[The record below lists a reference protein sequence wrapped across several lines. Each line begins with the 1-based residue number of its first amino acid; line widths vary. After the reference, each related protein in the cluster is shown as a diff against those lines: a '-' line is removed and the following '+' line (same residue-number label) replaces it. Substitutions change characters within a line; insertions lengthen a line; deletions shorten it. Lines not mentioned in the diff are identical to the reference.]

1 MISLGAMKSM
11 RFVRKGAIALS
22 FAAVLMLTLALTLA
36 ACGPRPTTGEPASTP
51 ASTAEP
57 TAAPTAP
64 GATAA
69 PTAGAT
75 AAAPTEAP
83 QDDTPRERKKGVLRR
98 LFSDPPTL
106 DPHLTTD
113 ATSATIIIEVF
124 GGLVTISPNL
134 EVVPDLAER
143 WDVSDDGLVYTFHIR
158 QDAVFHNGKPITAHD
173 FKWSLER
180 AADAIT
186 ESLVVDQYLGDIVG
200 LQEKL
205 RGETRD
211 VQGVRVIDDH
221 TLEITISEPKSYFIY
236 KLTYP
241 TAFVLD
247 QENVETGRRWVREP
261 NGSGPFMLSEYVP
274 GERLILT
281 KNPNYHLGP
290 AYLEQV
296 ELILSGGTSMLMYE
310 NDEID
315 ITGVGIADLD
325 RLLDP
330 NNGLN
335 ADLQRALP
343 SFSTSYIGM
352 NTTVPP
358 FDDVKVR
365 QALNYAVNRQ
375 EIASLVL
382 GDLVTPAKGIL
393 PPGFPA
399 FNSELAGYTYNPE
412 KAQQLLSE
420 SKYADN
426 ISDYPMILTV
436 AGGFGASVDLDLES
450 ITFSWQEVLGVQV
463 EFQQTEFAT
472 YLQDLHKRRFDMFQI
487 AWIADYPDPENF
499 LDILFHSESSN
510 NHTRYSNSEVDRLL
524 EKARTERDQTTRFDL
539 YKQAE
544 EIIVDE
550 APWIPLWHSGEQYV
564 LVKPHVKDY
573 YLTQLIVPR
582 LRFVR
587 IDE

>member
-1 MISLGAMKSM
+1 MSM
-11 RFVRKGAIALS
+11 TILRKGAIALA
-22 FAAVLMLTLALTLA
+22 FAAVLLLATALTLA
-36 ACGPRPTTGEPASTP
+36 ACGQRPSATGGEATP
-51 ASTAEP
+51 AP
-57 TAAPTAP
+57 TAAP

-69 PTAGAT
+69 PT
-75 AAAPTEAP
+75 EAP
-83 QDDTPRERKKGVLRR
+83 AAQPTSAPAQRQRGTLRR

-124 GGLVTISPNL
+124 GGLVTISPDL
-134 EVVPDLAER
+134 QVVPDIAER
-143 WDVSDDGLVYTFHIR
+143 WDASADGLVYTFHLR
-158 QDAVFHNGKPITAHD
+158 RDAVFHDGKPITAHD
-173 FKWSLER
+173 FKWSFER

-205 RGETRD
+205 NGEARE
-211 VQGVRVIDDH
+211 VEGVRVIDDH
-221 TLEITISEPKSYFIY
+221 TLEITIREPKSYFIY

-241 TAFVLD
+241 TSFVLD
-247 QENVETGRRWVREP
+247 RENVEAGRRWTREP
-261 NGSGPFMLSEYVP
+261 NGSGPFKLAEYVP
-274 GERLILT
+274 GERLILE
-281 KNPNYHLGP
+281 KHPAYHLG
-290 AYLEQV
+290 AAHLDRV
-296 ELILSGGTSMLMYE
+296 EFILSGGTSMLMYE

-315 ITGVGIADLD
+315 LTGVGIADLD

-330 NNGLN
+330 SNALN
-335 ADLQRALP
+335 ADLVRALP
-343 SFSTSYIGM
+343 SFSTSYIGL
-352 NTTVPP
+352 NTNVPP

-365 QALNYAVNRQ
+365 QALNYSVNRQ

-382 GDLVTPAKGIL
+382 ADLVTPAKGIL
-393 PPGFPA
+393 PPGFPG
-399 FNSELAGYTYNPE
+399 FNTQLPGYTFNPE

-426 ISDYPMILTV
+426 ITDYPMILTV
-436 AGGFGASVDLDLES
+436 PGGFGASVDLDLES
-450 ITFSWQEVLGVQV
+450 ITHSWQEILGVQV

-487 AWIADYPDPENF
+487 GWIADYPDPENF

-510 NHTRYSNSEVDRLL
+510 NHTNYSNSEVDGLL
-524 EKARTERDQTTRFDL
+524 ERARTETDQATRFDL

-564 LVKPHVKDY
+564 LIKPWVKDY

>member
-1 MISLGAMKSM
+1 MKSIVNL
-11 RFVRKGAIALS
+11 RNNSIAVV
-22 FAAVLMLTLALTLA
+22 FATLLLLATVLTVA
-36 ACGPRPTTGEPASTP
+36 ACGSRPTTGEPASTGTSDSATATP
-51 ASTAEP
+51 ATTGAADATAAQP
-57 TAAPTAP
+57 TAAPTA
-64 GATAA
+64 
-69 PTAGAT
+69 
-75 AAAPTEAP
+75 E
-83 QDDTPRERKKGVLRR
+83 PRAERQSGTLRR

-113 ATSATIIIEVF
+113 ATSATIIIEIF
-124 GGLVTISPNL
+124 GGLVTINPQL
-134 EVVPDLAER
+134 EVVPDVAER
-143 WDVSDDGLVYTFHIR
+143 WDVSDDGLVYTFHLR
-158 QDAVFHNGKPITAHD
+158 RDAVFHNGKPITAND

-205 RGETRD
+205 NGETRE
-211 VQGVRVIDDH
+211 VAGVRVIDDH
-221 TLEITISEPKSYFIY
+221 TLEITIKEPKSYFIY

-247 QENVETGRRWVREP
+247 RENVEAGRRWVREP
-261 NGSGPFMLSEYVP
+261 NGSGPFQLAEYVP
-274 GERLILT
+274 GERMILE

-290 AYLEQV
+290 AHLERV
-296 ELILSGGTSMLMYE
+296 ELILSGGTAMLMYE

-325 RLLDP
+325 RLLDAS
-330 NNGLN
+330 NTLN
-335 ADLQRALP
+335 AELVQALP

-352 NTTVPP
+352 NVTVPP

-382 GDLVTPAKGIL
+382 GDLVTPARGIL

-399 FNSELAGYTYNPE
+399 YNEQLPGYPFNPDR
-412 KAQQLLSE
+412 AQQLLSE

-426 ISDYPMILTV
+426 IGDYPIILTV
-436 AGGFGASVDLDLES
+436 PGGFGASVDLDLES
-450 ITFSWQEVLGVQV
+450 ITHTWQEVLGVTV

-487 AWIADYPDPENF
+487 GWIADYPDPENF

-510 NHTRYSNSEVDRLL
+510 NHTRYSNPQVDRLL
-524 EKARTERDQTTRFDL
+524 EQARTETNQSVRYDL

-544 EIIVDE
+544 ATIVDE

-564 LVKPHVKDY
+564 LIKPYVKDY

>member
-11 RFVRKGAIALS
+11 RFLRKGAIALS
-22 FAAVLMLTLALTLA
+22 FAAVLMLALAVTLA

-57 TAAPTAP
+57 TAAPTTP

-83 QDDTPRERKKGVLRR
+83 QDDTPREREKGVLRR

-113 ATSATIIIEVF
+113 ATSATIIIEIF
-124 GGLVTISPNL
+124 GGLVTINPNL

-143 WDVSDDGLVYTFHIR
+143 WDESDDGLVYTFHIR

-205 RGETRD
+205 RGEARD

-274 GERLILT
+274 RGE
-281 KNPNYHLGP
+281 
-290 AYLEQV
+290 
-296 ELILSGGTSMLMYE
+296 
-310 NDEID
+310 
-315 ITGVGIADLD
+315 ADF
-325 RLLDP
+325 
-330 NNGLN
+330 N
-335 ADLQRALP
+335 
-343 SFSTSYIGM
+343 
-352 NTTVPP
+352 
-358 FDDVKVR
+358 
-365 QALNYAVNRQ
+365 Q
-375 EIASLVL
+375 E
-382 GDLVTPAKGIL
+382 PQL
-393 PPGFPA
+393 PPGP
-399 FNSELAGYTYNPE
+399 G
-412 KAQQLLSE
+412 LSG
-420 SKYADN
+420 
-426 ISDYPMILTV
+426 
-436 AGGFGASVDLDLES
+436 AGGVDP
-450 ITFSWQEVLGVQV
+450 Q
-463 EFQQTEFAT
+463 
-472 YLQDLHKRRFDMFQI
+472 RRH
-487 AWIADYPDPENF
+487 
-499 LDILFHSESSN
+499 FH
-510 NHTRYSNSEVDRLL
+510 
-524 EKARTERDQTTRFDL
+524 A
-539 YKQAE
+539 
-544 EIIVDE
+544 
-550 APWIPLWHSGEQYV
+550 
-564 LVKPHVKDY
+564 HV
-573 YLTQLIVPR
+573 
-582 LRFVR
+582 
-587 IDE
+587 